1 LGKFL
6 QVDPMADK
14 YGSLTPYNYAGNNPV
29 IFNDPMGDDFWDDI
43 VNDPDGHWENPDKEE
58 QDYQPGVSVFS
69 GIWAFMDRADAMSDA
84 LMGVYN
90 PLWNSEQYGSA
101 GGSIIGGGRG
111 RWEIIYKDW
120 WNADTGKYLGATV
133 SRYEYVWE
141 DGQREDPYR
150 ADLDEF
156 ISFFFKEELAG
167 IQGLARGRYAQMKDW
182 RVTWHIDYNLK
193 YLRNPRTGQL
203 AHGATVPFEDQKK
216 VAIILNP
223 EIFTDAR
230 LLYIVIAHELVH
242 ARDILSGDSFNWS
255 VENNWTT
262 QEVKDA
268 MEIRAYVRQIQLE
281 QQFGKSFGGVSN
293 LVNLLGIK

>member
-14 YGSLTPYNYAGNNPV
+14 YGSLTTYNYAGNNPV

-43 VNDPDGHWENPDKEE
+43 MNDPDGHWENPDKEE

-203 AHGATVPFEDQKK
+203 AYGATVPFEDQKK